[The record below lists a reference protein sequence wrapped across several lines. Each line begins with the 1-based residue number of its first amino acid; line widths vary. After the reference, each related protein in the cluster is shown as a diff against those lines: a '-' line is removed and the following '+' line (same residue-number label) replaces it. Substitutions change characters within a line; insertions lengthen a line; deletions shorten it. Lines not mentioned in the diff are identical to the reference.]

1 MFYGCFLLFKFD
13 IFDWNRY
20 SFQVKQTWC
29 LFWDVWPIDFYCSA
43 IYYWVSRS
51 AFYWKYEVYICLP
64 IISLLK
70 HFFLIRSTFDGY
82 LSYSCNGRSYSILK
96 AMTLAI
102 CSDFSTIMEIENGLN
117 FSVDLS
123 AWFLF
128 FDETI
133 LNFTYN

>member
-29 LFWDVWPIDFYCSA
+29 LFWDVLPIDFYCSA
-43 IYYWVSRS
+43 IYYWVNRS

-70 HFFLIRSTFDGY
+70 HFFLIRSTFVGY
-82 LSYSCNGRSYSILK
+82 LSYSYNGRSYSISK
-96 AMTLAI
+96 AATLAI
-102 CSDFSTIMEIENGLN
+102 CSDFSTIMEIENDLN
-117 FSVDLS
+117 FSADLS